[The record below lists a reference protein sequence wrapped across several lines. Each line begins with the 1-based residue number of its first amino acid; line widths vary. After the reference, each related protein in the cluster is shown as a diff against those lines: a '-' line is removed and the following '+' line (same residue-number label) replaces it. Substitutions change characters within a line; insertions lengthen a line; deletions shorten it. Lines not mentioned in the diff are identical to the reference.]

1 MWKKNQKFP
10 PNLVVMPNNGFLELF
25 VLVLLNS
32 KWQYLNLEINE
43 QYVCSSFPCKERLYT
58 YTNGSKQNVTLCS
71 FIFLVARGQLNL
83 ICITDLSLVV
93 WVLNVDCENRN
104 QKQGQRQRTKVFWAV
119 VKTTTSVKS
128 FSEFFISFSQPLLW
142 FKVLETLVRPKNFMT
157 TSVSLL
163 SFFFPPS
170 PTEVWKTAQFPLT
183 RCQNQRQEES

>member
-1 MWKKNQKFP
+1 MSVDLICLENSFYFKFFVFLGSIIYVYFLDPNQWNSMRAHLFYAKKGCTPTLMCQNK
-10 PNLVVMPNNGFLELF
+10 M
-25 VLVLLNS
+25 
-32 KWQYLNLEINE
+32 YLC
-43 QYVCSSFPCKERLYT
+43 V
-58 YTNGSKQNVTLCS
+58 
-71 FIFLVARGQLNL
+71 QLNL

-93 WVLNVDCENRN
+93 WVLKVDCENQPN
-104 QKQGQRQRTKVFWAV
+104 QKQGQWQRTKVFWAV

-163 SFFFPPS
+163 SFFFVPS